1 MEKGMKIGILCA
13 GDREFAP
20 FVARIQE
27 RKIIQ
32 TAMLTIHE
40 GTMAGLN
47 VAALYSG
54 VCKVN
59 AAIAAMTLIDRGCD
73 AIINAGTAGG
83 MDPRLELFDTVVC
96 TQSAYH
102 DVDAGILTDFHPWM
116 DSVWF
121 DADETLLRLA
131 KQVALD
137 HATRTFFGRM
147 VTGEQFVAGHARDA
161 INEGFA
167 PLCADME
174 TAAVAH
180 VCYAR
185 HISFIAV
192 RTITDTASHDGA
204 GAFIQNC
211 AKAAQI
217 SADFT
222 CAMLEAMHT
231 TRESA
236 E

>member
-1 MEKGMKIGILCA
+1 MEKGKKIGILCA

-20 FVARIQE
+20 FATRIQK
-27 RKIIQ
+27 RKIIK

-40 GTMAGLN
+40 GTMADMN

-59 AAIAAMTLIDRGCD
+59 AAIAAMTLIDAGCD

-83 MDPRLELFDTVVC
+83 IDPRLELFDTVVC
-96 TQSAYH
+96 TQAAYH
-102 DVDAGILTDFHPWM
+102 DVDTGILTDFHPWM

-121 DADETLLRLA
+121 DVDETLLSLA
-131 KQVALD
+131 KQTALQ
-137 HATRTFFGRM
+137 HTSRTFFGRM
-147 VTGEQFVAGHARDA
+147 VTGEQFVAGQARDA
-161 INEGFA
+161 INEGFM
-167 PLCADME
+167 PLCVDME

-185 HISFIAV
+185 HIPFIAV
-192 RTITDTASHDGA
+192 RTITDTARHDGA
-204 GAFIQNC
+204 FVHNC

-231 TRESA
+231 TR
-236 E
+236 